1 MKRMN
6 KTKTILALALVA
18 LLLTCAVG
26 GTMAYLVT
34 QTNAVTNTFTPGK
47 VTVSVSDTVTGNEKK
62 DVQIT
67 NTGNTTAYI
76 RVAVVANWVK
86 DGKVVA
92 PWNDEDGLNILPTW
106 VKGNDGYY
114 YYKSPVAAGVSV
126 KLLDSYT
133 ADGGPEGAHLEM
145 TIVAQGIQSVPV
157 SVVHDAWDVTVAS
170 DGTISK

>member
-6 KTKTILALALVA
+6 KTKSILALALVA

-26 GTMAYLVT
+26 GTVAYLVT

-47 VTVSVSDTVTGNEKK
+47 VTVSVSDTVTGNEKQ
-62 DVQIT
+62 DVQVT

-86 DGKVVA
+86 DGKIVA
-92 PWNDEDGLNILPTW
+92 PWNDYRNLNVLSTWDDGEDGFF
-106 VKGNDGYY
+106 
-114 YYKSPVAAGVSV
+114 YYKQPVAAGASV
-126 KLLDSYT
+126 KLLNSYT
-133 ADGGPEGAHLEM
+133 AEGGPEGAHLEM

-157 SVVHDAWDVTVAS
+157 SVVHDAWGVTVAD

>member
-1 MKRMN
+1 MN
-6 KTKTILALALVA
+6 KTKSILALALVA

-62 DVQIT
+62 DVQVT

-92 PWNDEDGLNILPTW
+92 PWNDYTNLNVLSTW
-106 VKGNDGYY
+106 DKGDDGYY
-114 YYKSPVAAGVSV
+114 YYMKPVAARDSV
-126 KLLDSYT
+126 KLLNSYT
-133 ADGGPEGAHLEM
+133 AEGGPEGAHLEM
-145 TIVAQGIQSVPV
+145 TIVAQGIQSEPT
-157 SVVHDAWDVTVAS
+157 SVVAGAWGVTVAT

>member
-6 KTKTILALALVA
+6 KTITILALALVA

-62 DVQIT
+62 NVQIT
-67 NTGNTTAYI
+67 NTGKTTAYI

-92 PWNDEDGLNILPTW
+92 PWNDYDRLKVISTW
-106 VKGNDGYY
+106 DVGSDGYY
-114 YYKSPVAAGVSV
+114 YYKQPVAAGASV
-126 KLLDSYT
+126 TLLDSYT
-133 ADGGPEGAHLEM
+133 AGDGPEGAHLEM
-145 TIVAQGIQSVPV
+145 TIVAQGIQSEPA
-157 SVVHDAWDVTVAS
+157 SVVQNAWGVTVAN

>member
-26 GTMAYLVT
+26 GTLAYLVT
-34 QTNAVTNTFTPGK
+34 QTNAVINTFTPGK
-47 VTVSVSDTVTGNEKK
+47 VTVSVEDTVSGNVKK
-62 DVQIT
+62 DVQIE

-86 DGKVVA
+86 NDKVVA
-92 PWNDEDGLNILPTW
+92 PWNDYNSLNVMETW
-106 VKGNDGYY
+106 DLGSDGYY
-114 YYKSPVAAGVSV
+114 YYKQPVAAGASV
-126 KLLDSYT
+126 KLLESYT
-133 ADGGPEGAHLEM
+133 AEGGPEGAHLEM
-145 TIVAQGIQSVPV
+145 TIVAQGIQSEPA
-157 SVVHDAWDVTVAS
+157 SVVQNAWGVTVDD